1 MRDVKMRIAGIAD
14 DKVFFRPVII
24 LKNSSGKTFP
34 VPSTFRSSS
43 SLIDAFIDKSSVHSE
58 LISKLVELTGN
69 SIDKV
74 VLEKSKHEKLIAKV
88 YSRNKKSSIME
99 MSPTAA
105 LLLCIEINK
114 PIMVKLEL
122 FKDKSFFKD
131 KVEESGLIDGL
142 SKAFFDGV
150 DQNENPVSSRKE
162 KETLQ

>member
-14 DKVFFRPVII
+14 DRFFFRPVII
-24 LKNSSGKTFP
+24 LKNNTGKTFP
-34 VPSTFRSSS
+34 VPSTFQSSS
-43 SLIDAFIDKSSVHSE
+43 SLIDAFINKSSIHSE
-58 LISKLVELTGN
+58 LISKLIELTGN
-69 SIDKV
+69 SIDKI
-74 VLEKSKHEKLIAKV
+74 VLEKSTQKKLIAKV
-88 YSRNKKSSIME
+88 YNRNRKNSILE

-131 KVEESGLIDGL
+131 KVDESGLIDDL
-142 SKAFFDGV
+142 SKAFFNGV
-150 DQNENPVSSRKE
+150 DQSGNPVSPGKE

>member
-1 MRDVKMRIAGIAD
+1 MRDIKMRIAGIAD

-24 LKNSSGKTFP
+24 LKNNSGKTFP
-34 VPSTFRSSS
+34 VPSTFQSSS
-43 SLIDAFIDKSSVHSE
+43 SLIDAFINKSSVHSE
-58 LISKLVELTGN
+58 LISKLIELTGS

-74 VLEKSKHEKLIAKV
+74 VLEKSKNKKLIAKV
-88 YSRNKKSSIME
+88 YSKSKKTSMLE

-131 KVEESGLIDGL
+131 KVDESGLIDGL
-142 SKAFFDGV
+142 SKAFFNDV
-150 DQNENPVSSRKE
+150 DQNENPVESRKE
-162 KETLQ
+162 RETLQ